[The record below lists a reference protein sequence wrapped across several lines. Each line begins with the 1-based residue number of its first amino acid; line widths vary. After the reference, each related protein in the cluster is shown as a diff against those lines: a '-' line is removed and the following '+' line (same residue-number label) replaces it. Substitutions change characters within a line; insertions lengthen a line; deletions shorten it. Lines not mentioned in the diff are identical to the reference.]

1 MLNYSWL
8 IFVPPLAA
16 LLLNLF
22 FGRRYGPRVAGFLGA
37 GAVGLSF
44 LVAVAMFFSLRALP
58 VEERTVQ
65 TLLWEWIHIGEFRPD
80 IALLIDPLSMLM
92 VLVVTGV
99 GFLIHV
105 YSVEYMK
112 LDDEHQNLD
121 VRRYVRYFVYVNFF
135 IIAMLILVLGNNL
148 VMLYLGWEGVGLAS
162 YLLIGFWFHKPS
174 ARDAGKKAF
183 IVNRI
188 GDFGLALAIMLLF
201 RQLAIAGEAGRAG
214 SLSFYA
220 IFDVIA
226 TNPAA
231 LLGIAVAAS
240 LLLLLAATG
249 KSAQIPLWV
258 WLPDAMEG
266 PTPVSALIHAATMV
280 TAGVYMIV
288 RMSPLFELATVAG
301 TNVMQVV
308 AVVGGLTALMGATI
322 ALTKT
327 DLKRILAY
335 STVSQLGFMFLAVG
349 LGAYYAAMFHLT
361 THAFFKACLFLGAG
375 SVMHAMHGELDINK
389 MGGLKDKMRSTY
401 LTFLLAAAALAGFPL
416 MAGYFSKDAVLVA
429 GWETHQYLLYAL
441 GLFTALLTAIYAF
454 KMVFMV
460 FWGQPRDKKLY
471 DHAHEQPRLMTWPL
485 WILAFLA
492 IFGGLLNLPFV
503 MSLEHWIEP
512 ITELGPAAKMEHP
525 SLAVEIGLLVVSGIV
540 ALAGIYLAY
549 YFYVKNPGVTD
560 RMRERLSI
568 VHRLA
573 NNGYYFDQAYD
584 AIRRGLWSMAGWFGD
599 VMDQRGIDGAVNG
612 IARGV
617 GRIGEATRR
626 WQTGLVGTYA
636 LTLFVGL
643 VIVLGYFLITSLIK

>member
-8 IFVPPLAA
+8 IFIPPLAA

-37 GAVGLSF
+37 AAVGLSF
-44 LVAVAMFFSLRALP
+44 LVAVGIELSLLALP
-58 VEERTVQ
+58 VEERSVEVP
-65 TLLWEWIHIGEFRPD
+65 LWQWIQIGQFRPD
-80 IALLIDPLSMLM
+80 FALLIDPLSALM
-92 VLVVTGV
+92 ALVVTGV

-112 LDDEHQNLD
+112 LDDEHHPLD
-121 VRRYVRYFVYVNFF
+121 VRRYVRYFVYVNLF
-135 IIAMLILVLGNNL
+135 IIAMLVLVLGNNL
-148 VMLYLGWEGVGLAS
+148 VMLYVGWEGVGLAS
-162 YLLIGFWFHKPS
+162 FLLISFWFHKPS

-183 IVNRI
+183 LVNRV
-188 GDFGLALAIMLLF
+188 GDFGLALAIMLIF
-201 RQLAIAGEAGRAG
+201 RQLVLSGEAGKAG
-214 SLSFYA
+214 SLSFTA
-220 IFDVIA
+220 IYDVIA
-226 TNPAA
+226 TNQAA

-249 KSAQIPLWV
+249 KSAQIPLWI

-301 TNVMQVV
+301 TNVMQIV
-308 AVVGGLTALMGATI
+308 AWVGGLTALMGATI

-349 LGAYYAAMFHLT
+349 AGSYVAAMFHLT

-375 SVMHAMHGELDINK
+375 SVMHALHGELDINK
-389 MGGLKDKMRSTY
+389 MGGLKGKMRSTY
-401 LTFLLAAAALAGFPL
+401 LTFLIAAAALAGFPL
-416 MAGYFSKDAVLVA
+416 MAGFFSKDAVLVA
-429 GWETHQYLLYAL
+429 GFEAHQYALYAI
-441 GLFTALLTAIYAF
+441 GLLTALLTAIYAF
-454 KMVFMV
+454 KMVFVV

-485 WILAFLA
+485 WILAILA
-492 IFGGLLNLPFV
+492 IFGGLLNLPFIA
-503 MSLEHWIEP
+503 SLEHWIEP
-512 ITELGPAAKMEHP
+512 ITALGPAPEMEHP
-525 SLAVEIGLLVVSGIV
+525 SVAVEIMLLAISAIV

-549 YFYVKNPGVTD
+549 VFYVKQPGLTD
-560 RMRERLSI
+560 RIRARVGVL
-568 VHRLA
+568 HRVA
-573 NNGYYFDQAYD
+573 SAGYYFDAAYD
-584 AIRRGLWSMAGWFGD
+584 YLRQGFWASARFFADTVDLG
-599 VMDQRGIDGAVNG
+599 GIDAAVNG
-612 IARGV
+612 IARGA
-617 GRIGEATRR
+617 GWLGERTRR
-626 WQTGLVGTYA
+626 LQTGLVGTYA

-643 VIVLGYFLITSLIK
+643 VIVLAYFLISSLVN

>member
-1 MLNYSWL
+1 MLNYAWL
-8 IFVPPLAA
+8 IFVPPLLA

-37 GAVGLSF
+37 AAVGLSF
-44 LVAVAMFFSLRALP
+44 LIAVGIQLSLIALP
-58 VEERTVQ
+58 AEERSVEVS
-65 TLLWEWIHIGEFRPD
+65 LWQWIQIGQFRPD
-80 IALLIDPLSMLM
+80 FALLIDTLSVLM
-92 VLVVTGV
+92 AMVVTGV

-112 LDDEHQNLD
+112 LDDEHRPLD
-121 VRRYVRYFVYVNFF
+121 VRRYVRYFVFVNFF
-135 IIAMLILVLGNNL
+135 IIAMLVLVLGNNL
-148 VMLYLGWEGVGLAS
+148 VLLYVGWEGVGLAS

-188 GDFGLALAIMLLF
+188 GDFGMALAIMLLF

-214 SLSFYA
+214 SLAFYD
-220 IFDVIA
+220 IFEVIA
-226 TNPAA
+226 TNPSA
-231 LLGIAVAAS
+231 LLGIAVAVS

-301 TNVMQVV
+301 TNVLLIV
-308 AVVGGLTALMGATI
+308 AWVGGLTALMGATI

-335 STVSQLGFMFLAVG
+335 STVSQLGFMFMAVG
-349 LGAYYAAMFHLT
+349 AGSYVAAMFHLT

-375 SVMHAMHGELDINK
+375 AVMHALHGELDINK
-389 MGGLKDKMRSTY
+389 MGGLKDKMRGTY
-401 LTFLLAAAALAGFPL
+401 RTFLIAAAALAGFPL
-416 MAGYFSKDAVLVA
+416 MAGYFSKDAVLV
-429 GWETHQYLLYAL
+429 GTFESHQYLLYAV
-441 GLFTALLTAIYAF
+441 GLLTALLTAIYAF

-460 FWGQPRDKKLY
+460 FWGKPRDKKLY

-485 WILAFLA
+485 WVLAFLA
-492 IFGGLLNLPFV
+492 IFGGALNLPFIT
-503 MSLEHWIEP
+503 SLEQWIEP
-512 ITELGPAAKMEHP
+512 IYELGPEGKAEHP
-525 SLAVEIGLLVVSGIV
+525 ELVVEIVLFAVSALV
-540 ALAGIYLAY
+540 ALGGIYLAY

-560 RMRERLSI
+560 RIRERLRI
-568 VHRLA
+568 FHRLA
-573 NNGYYFDQAYD
+573 SAGYYFDTAYD
-584 AIRRGLWSMAGWFGD
+584 YLRQGLWATARFFADSVDLG
-599 VMDQRGIDGAVNG
+599 GIDAAVNG
-612 IARGV
+612 VARGA
-617 GRIGEATRR
+617 GWLGERTRR
-626 WQTGLVGTYA
+626 LQTGLVGTYA

-643 VIVLGYFLITSLIK
+643 VIVLAYFLIASVLR

>member
-1 MLNYSWL
+1 MLNYAWL
-8 IFVPPLAA
+8 IFVPPLVA

-22 FGRRYGPRVAGFLGA
+22 FGRRMGRPAAGFLGA
-37 GAVGLSF
+37 AAVGLSF
-44 LVAVAMFFSLRALP
+44 AVAVVLLLSLWQLP
-58 VEERTVQ
+58 AEERTV
-65 TLLWEWIHIGEFRPD
+65 TVLLWSWIEIGQFRPE
-80 IALLIDPLSMLM
+80 IALLIDPLSTLM
-92 VLVVTGV
+92 ILVVTGV

-105 YSVEYMK
+105 YSVAYMK
-112 LDDEHQNLD
+112 LDDEHHDLD

-135 IIAMLILVLGNNL
+135 IVAMLVLVLGNNL
-148 VMLYLGWEGVGLAS
+148 LMLYMGWEGVGLAS
-162 YLLIGFWFHKPS
+162 YLLIGFWYHKPS

-183 IVNRI
+183 LVNRV
-188 GDFGLALAIMLLF
+188 GDFGMALAIMLIF
-201 RQLAIAGEAGRAG
+201 RQLALSGDAARAG
-214 SLSFYA
+214 SLAFYD
-220 IFDVIA
+220 IFAVIES
-226 TNPAA
+226 NPAA

-301 TNVMQVV
+301 TNVMLVV
-308 AVVGGLTALMGATI
+308 AWIGGLTALMGATI

-335 STVSQLGFMFLAVG
+335 STVSQLGFMFMAVG
-349 LGAYYAAMFHLT
+349 VGSYVAGMFHLT

-375 SVMHAMHGELDINK
+375 AVMHAMHGELDINK

-401 LTFLLAAAALAGFPL
+401 LTFTIAAASLAGFPL
-416 MAGYFSKDAVLVA
+416 LAGYFSKDAILVA
-429 GWETHQYLLYAL
+429 DFEAHQYLLYAV
-441 GLFTALLTAIYAF
+441 GAGTALLTAIYAF
-454 KMVFMV
+454 KMVFVV
-460 FWGQPRDKKLY
+460 FWGQPRDRKLY

-503 MSLEHWIEP
+503 ASLEHWIEP
-512 ITELGPAAKMEHP
+512 ITALGPAPEMEHP
-525 SLAVEIGLLVVSGIV
+525 SVVVEIALLTASALV

-560 RMRERLSI
+560 RIRERMGVL
-568 VHRLA
+568 HRIA
-573 NNGYYFDQAYD
+573 SNGYGFDRAYD
-584 AIRRGLWSMAGWFGD
+584 YLRQGFWATAHFFAD
-599 VMDQRGIDGAVNG
+599 TVDQGGIDAAVNG
-612 IARGV
+612 VARGA
-617 GRIGEATRR
+617 GWLGERTRR
-626 WQTGLVGTYA
+626 LQTGLVGTYA

-643 VIVLGYFLITSLIK
+643 VIVLGYFLLSSLVN